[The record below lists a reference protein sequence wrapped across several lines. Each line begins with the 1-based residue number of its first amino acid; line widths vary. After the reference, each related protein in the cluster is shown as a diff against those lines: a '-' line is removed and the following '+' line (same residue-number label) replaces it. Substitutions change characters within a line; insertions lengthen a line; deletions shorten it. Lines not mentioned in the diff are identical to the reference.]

1 MNYFMNMK
9 KKISKIKD
17 LLEKND
23 VTDYEYINYKLM
35 KLLTLK

>member
-1 MNYFMNMK
+1 MNMK